1 MSTSS
6 DYDMMGAIA
15 GMGLV
20 VTIVS
25 LVVAVFAIICMW
37 KIYEKADEPGWA
49 AIVPFYNT
57 YVLFKITWGNGW
69 FFLLCMI
76 PFANFVVLIITYWK
90 LAKVF
95 GGGVVEFLLL
105 LFLPVVAFPIMAFGG
120 AEYEGIE

>member
-1 MSTSS
+1 MSTE
-6 DYDMMGAIA
+6 DYQSLGMLA
-15 GMGLV
+15 GIGTTVM
-20 VTIVS
+20 IVS
-25 LVVAVFAIICMW
+25 LLISIFIIICMW
-37 KIYEKADEPGWA
+37 KIFEKADEPGWA
-49 AIVPFYNT
+49 ALVPFYNT

-95 GGGVVEFLLL
+95 GGGAIEFLLL
-105 LFLPVVAFPIMAFGG
+105 LFIPVVAFPIMAFGG